1 MARSLWIYRR
11 PAHRTMLP
19 IQLRANGLT
28 FSALSLGTGDR
39 LVLLLHGFP
48 DNCRSMIPL
57 GRHLAAA
64 GYRVVAP
71 AMRGYWPS
79 DAPANDDYTLRA
91 LAADVHGLV
100 RELSDQPAIVVGHDW
115 GAAAAYAAAAQ
126 HPKSVAACVAMSTP
140 PNAALP
146 GALLRVPRQ
155 ALASSYM
162 VEMAWRNA
170 VEEELLADDG
180 ALIERIWRRWSP
192 GWEPDRARLDDVIRT
207 FQKGSTARSA
217 RRYYR
222 DILPFPNIR
231 NWMKST
237 YTPTRKPIQVPT
249 LIFAGDNDQCMLP
262 ALYTDCL
269 RHINAPAE
277 LVMLKGVGHFIPLEA
292 PEQVASIILSF
303 LSRL

>member
-1 MARSLWIYRR
+1 
-11 PAHRTMLP
+11 MLP

-91 LAADVHGLV
+91 LAADVHGMI
-100 RELSDQPAIVVGHDW
+100 RELSDEPAIVVGHDW
-115 GAAAAYAAAAQ
+115 GAAAAYAAAMRYPQ
-126 HPKSVAACVAMSTP
+126 SVRVCVGMSIP
-140 PNAALP
+140 PNSMLP

-155 ALASSYM
+155 ALASMYM
-162 VEMAWRNA
+162 AEMTWRPG
-170 VEEELLADDG
+170 VEEELLADNG
-180 ALIERIWRRWSP
+180 ALIERIWRSWSP
-192 GWEPDRARLDDVIRT
+192 GWEPDQARLDDIIRT
-207 FQKGSTARSA
+207 FQKGSTARA
-217 RRYYR
+217 TRLYYR
-222 DILPFPNIR
+222 DILPFPNFR
-231 NWMKST
+231 KWMKMA
-237 YTPTRKPIQVPT
+237 YEPTRGPIRVPT
-249 LIFAGDNDQCMLP
+249 MIFAGDQDRCMLP
-262 ALYTDCL
+262 GLYKDCL
-269 RHINAPAE
+269 SHIDAPAE
-277 LVMLKGVGHFIPLEA
+277 FVMLKGVGHFIPLEA
-292 PEQVASIILSF
+292 PDQVASMILSF